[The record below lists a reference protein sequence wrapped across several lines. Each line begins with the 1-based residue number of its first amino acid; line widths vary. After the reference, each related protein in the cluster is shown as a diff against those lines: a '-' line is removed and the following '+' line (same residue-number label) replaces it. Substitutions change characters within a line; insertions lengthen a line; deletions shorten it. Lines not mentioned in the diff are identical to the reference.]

1 MTSWIDEGK
10 EERLKLAKA
19 FAEGKIH
26 NQKVVLNEYY
36 KYFEAS
42 GKNISI

>member
-19 FAEGKIH
+19 FAEGK
-26 NQKVVLNEYY
+26 
-36 KYFEAS
+36 
-42 GKNISI
+42 NISI